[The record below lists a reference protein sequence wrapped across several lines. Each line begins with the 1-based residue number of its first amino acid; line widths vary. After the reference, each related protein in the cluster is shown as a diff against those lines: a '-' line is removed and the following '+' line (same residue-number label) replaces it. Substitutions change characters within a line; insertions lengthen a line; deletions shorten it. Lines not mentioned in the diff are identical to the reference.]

1 MTEHYVKLRVRTL
14 KIHGQCRLFPR
25 FCSEKSD
32 KLNLEKMKFTG
43 NIKFVCNLDKF
54 CIKKLKHWGALVAV
68 AMVCHTE
75 KLKMESLLIN
85 YVI

>member
-1 MTEHYVKLRVRTL
+1 
-14 KIHGQCRLFPR
+14 
-25 FCSEKSD
+25 
-32 KLNLEKMKFTG
+32 MKFTG
-43 NIKFVCNLDKF
+43 NVKSVSNLDKF